1 MDVRIGELEATIV
14 DSDGAGDLSLDR
26 IAQRVMALIEQRQRE
41 ERNLRSDRRI
51 ASPDGE
57 DQERYG

>member
-26 IAQRVMALIEQRQRE
+26 IAQRVMALIERRQRE
-41 ERNLRSDRRI
+41 ERNLRTDRRI